1 MWEEGRSKDFLIS
14 PTTQEQ
20 EPGGSSTIPQLF
32 LHVLP
37 KNLFYRKTASPLI
50 SFTFPLATSSMA
62 RGKTSHSFSFTRSC
76 KLSSVSPGSTGTAS

>member
-1 MWEEGRSKDFLIS
+1 MGGGKEQRFSNL

-50 SFTFPLATSSMA
+50 SFTCPLATSSMA